1 MCERKILVVDDEVD
15 LLQMIETTLNTE
27 GFTNVLTAI
36 SGDEALSLFCSENP
50 DLILLDVM
58 LPDMNGFSLLKK
70 IRNSSVVPVIMLT
83 AKGEANDR
91 FNGFEL
97 GADDYIILSLI
108 HI

>member
-1 MCERKILVVDDEVD
+1 MMCEIKILVVDDEVD

-58 LPDMNGFSLLKK
+58 LPD
-70 IRNSSVVPVIMLT
+70 INSFGR
-83 AKGEANDR
+83 KG
-91 FNGFEL
+91 L
-97 GADDYIILSLI
+97 II
-108 HI
+108 